1 MLEIQKLFFMGKY
14 KRVLLKLSG
23 ESLGGP
29 SGKGIDE
36 SWLAAYAEEI
46 ASAVRGG
53 LQVAIVIGGGNIFR
67 GLQGVGKGFDR
78 VNGDKMG
85 MLATV
90 INSLGLAMAIR
101 SAGVEAEV
109 FTATPMMPVARYYM
123 GDDAVAVMERGG
135 VALIAGGTGNPYF
148 TTDSGAAL
156 RALEIGADA
165 LLKGTRVEG
174 VYDSDPEKNPDAVK
188 YDELSFDKA
197 IGDRLKVMDQTAFAL
212 CREGNMPIIVFDM
225 NAKGNL
231 GKLVLGEKVGT
242 LVHV

>member
-1 MLEIQKLFFMGKY
+1 MY

-29 SGKGIDE
+29 SGKGISEDMLE
-36 SWLAAYAEEI
+36 AYAQEI
-46 ASAVRGG
+46 AAAVKAG
-53 LQVAIVIGGGNIFR
+53 LQVSVVIGGGNIFR
-67 GLQGVGKGFDR
+67 GLSGAGKGFDR

-90 INSLGLAMAIR
+90 INSIGLAMAIR
-101 SAGVEAEV
+101 SAGVGAEV

-123 GDDAVAVMERGG
+123 RDDAVAFMENGG
-135 VALIAGGTGNPYF
+135 VSLIAGGTGNPFF

-165 LLKGTRVEG
+165 LLKGTRVDG
-174 VYDSDPEKNPDAVK
+174 VYTADPEKDPTAVK
-188 YDELSFDKA
+188 YDELTFDKA
-197 IGDRLKVMDQTAFAL
+197 LEDHLKVMDQTAFAL

-225 NAKGNL
+225 NRKGNL
-231 GKLVLGEKVGT
+231 EKLIKGEKIGT